1 MGCLKGGV
9 VANRV
14 VPTPDYVWFATHY
27 GFRPDWCEAADPASK
42 GVVENLVGYAKSDL
56 MVPLLTEGEGTPSVA
71 EANAAA
77 RAWCE
82 QVNTA
87 VHSEIA
93 AVPAERL
100 GRE

>member
-1 MGCLKGGV
+1 VRGG
-9 VANRV
+9 R
-14 VPTPDYVWFATHY
+14 
-27 GFRPDWCEAADPASK
+27 PASK